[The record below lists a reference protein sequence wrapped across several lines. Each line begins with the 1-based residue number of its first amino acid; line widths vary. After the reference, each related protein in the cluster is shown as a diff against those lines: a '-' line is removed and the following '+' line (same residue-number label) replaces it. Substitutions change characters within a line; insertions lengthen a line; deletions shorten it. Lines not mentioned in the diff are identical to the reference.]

1 MQAAAVAP
9 VAVRGDAVARSADA
23 GGGSPAA
30 MPRRVAAA
38 RNEGQ
43 GAPIEGAPGMAQ
55 IASAL
60 RAVGV
65 ASGPA
70 IEATPS
76 DADTRRMPLDCL
88 DPAEQREIRDA
99 MARMTRAAGRGVA

>member
-1 MQAAAVAP
+1 
-9 VAVRGDAVARSADA
+9 
-23 GGGSPAA
+23 
-30 MPRRVAAA
+30 
-38 RNEGQ
+38 
-43 GAPIEGAPGMAQ
+43 MAQ

-65 ASGPA
+65 ASGPG

-76 DADTRRMPLDCL
+76 DADTRRMPLDGL

-99 MARMTRAAGRGVA
+99 VGRTVNAAGHAVG